1 MPRVG
6 LGCAA
11 LGKSLYFSEPLSSSS
26 VNLRELGRG
35 FHESDQSTGPPAST
49 KNKGCAPDKASGT
62 QWHPHLRN
70 AWGGPLGSVP
80 GSGTLA
86 FSLVSPHPQNQG

>member
-1 MPRVG
+1 MPQISVTVAATREASAGGVPRVW

-26 VNLRELGRG
+26 VKLRELGRG
-35 FHESDQSTGPPAST
+35 FHESDQSTGPPAAT

-62 QWHPHLRN
+62 QWQPP
-70 AWGGPLGSVP
+70 ASETLGEV
-80 GSGTLA
+80 L
-86 FSLVSPHPQNQG
+86 